1 MNRQMKRAQEK
12 QERQNKRSGHDR
24 QATPAATTRRA
35 AVQEKRKRTPI
46 REFLHQVRQELSR
59 VDWPSRRQ
67 LASYTLVVL
76 VTIVVMTAFVFALDL
91 GFSKAIVNILT

>member
-1 MNRQMKRAQEK
+1 MNRQMKRAQER
-12 QERQNKRSGHDR
+12 QERQSKRAGTDR

-35 AVQEKRKRTPI
+35 AAQEKRKRTPA
-46 REFLHQVRQELSR
+46 REFLRQVRQELTK

-67 LASYTLVVL
+67 LASYTVVVL
-76 VTIVVMTAFVFALDL
+76 VTVAVMTAFVFALDL